1 MGFNL
6 QACPFAHYLFCP
18 DTKNVIRV
26 QPGKVGF
33 CIQVSVKRYVL
44 TSWIPQFKPISR
56 LPSELR
62 VLKAKYMGHLQSK
75 TMYLLEFPR
84 WLEPNQTWLP
94 ADLTT
99 RDLKILAKY
108 TNGMLNAED
117 YPGRC
122 WSGSAT
128 NTAHKGTR
136 ITCPDNLLLIRLS
149 TITLGTSMESA
160 SLPLSPQP
168 FETPK
173 SQSTT
178 PPLSRAEPSLV
189 LVPVHQIEN
198 CPCQDL
204 TIHGCEHALWA
215 VSSTCLPFLL
225 TRTFLSQLF
234 LRVFRGL
241 RFGLQRLVSLRCCFA
256 FRSYFDLLWWLYFA
270 ILSA

>member
-1 MGFNL
+1 
-6 QACPFAHYLFCP
+6 
-18 DTKNVIRV
+18 
-26 QPGKVGF
+26 
-33 CIQVSVKRYVL
+33 
-44 TSWIPQFKPISR
+44 
-56 LPSELR
+56 
-62 VLKAKYMGHLQSK
+62 
-75 TMYLLEFPR
+75 
-84 WLEPNQTWLP
+84 
-94 ADLTT
+94 
-99 RDLKILAKY
+99 
-108 TNGMLNAED
+108 MLNAED

-149 TITLGTSMESA
+149 TITLGTGMESA

-256 FRSYFDLLWWLYFA
+256 FRSYFGGYTLRFWARSRITMICKSFHEGFWSCSYLDLHLALFLLIAVFVWIYALFDFLCSLELENAHLFLDGQVFA
-270 ILSA
+270 LFSQVFTLFSR

>member
-1 MGFNL
+1 
-6 QACPFAHYLFCP
+6 
-18 DTKNVIRV
+18 
-26 QPGKVGF
+26 
-33 CIQVSVKRYVL
+33 
-44 TSWIPQFKPISR
+44 
-56 LPSELR
+56 
-62 VLKAKYMGHLQSK
+62 
-75 TMYLLEFPR
+75 
-84 WLEPNQTWLP
+84 
-94 ADLTT
+94 
-99 RDLKILAKY
+99 
-108 TNGMLNAED
+108 MLNAED

-136 ITCPDNLLLIRLS
+136 ITCPDNLLLIRFS
-149 TITLGTSMESA
+149 TITLGTGMESA

-178 PPLSRAEPSLV
+178 PRLSRAEPSLV

-241 RFGLQRLVSLRCCFA
+241 RFGFREVGFRGAFA
-256 FRSYFDLLWWLYFA
+256 ATGFAKMLLCLPQLLCWLYFA